1 MALDCTLDHWF
12 PRYTPNSEDM
22 AMVHIWRCL
31 ANRADVGLDDDGDR
45 CGVVNDEGRCS
56 EAVGAYN
63 QMI

>member
-1 MALDCTLDHWF
+1 MALDCTLDHSF
-12 PRYTPNSEDM
+12 PRYTPNS
-22 AMVHIWRCL
+22 WRCL